1 MSDTEKY
8 NDIINL
14 PHRQSKTHPHMPSIE
29 RAAQFSPFAA
39 LKGYD
44 DEIEE
49 TARWTDEK
57 SELDD
62 SALSALNEKLMFL
75 KEKEREHPI
84 ISVSYFQADKRK
96 SGGSYLTVT
105 GKLKKID
112 EYGSRLL
119 MESEIVIPFENLIE
133 LELGKS

>member
-14 PHRQSKTHPHMPSIE
+14 PHHQSTTHPHMPNSE

-49 TARWTDEK
+49 TARYTAERN
-57 SELDD
+57 ELDE
-62 SALSALNEKLMFL
+62 SALSILNEKLSIL
-75 KEKEREHPI
+75 KEKEREHPQI
-84 ISVSYFQADKRK
+84 TVSYFQADKK
-96 SGGSYLTVT
+96 KAGGAYLTVT
-105 GKLKKID
+105 GLVKKID
-112 EYGSRLL
+112 EYNRKLI
-119 MESEIVIPFENLIE
+119 MESGETISFQNLIE
-133 LELGKS
+133 IEL

>member
-14 PHRQSKTHPHMPSIE
+14 PHHQSKTHPHMPVSE

-62 SALSALNEKLMFL
+62 SALSILNEKFNLL
-75 KEKEREHPI
+75 KEKEREHPSI
-84 ISVSYFQADKRK
+84 TVSYFQADAKK
-96 SGGSYLTVT
+96 AGGSYLSLT
-105 GKLKKID
+105 GEVKKID
-112 EYGSRLL
+112 AYNRKLI
-119 MESEIVIPFENLIE
+119 MESGEMLAFENIIEIE
-133 LELGKS
+133 L